1 MNKNNSRRYPG
12 ESSKC
17 RPDFA
22 EERRQE
28 AAERQEKYN
37 ALSAKEKLQNLDL
50 KFGVGQ
56 GAAKQR
62 AKLLAE
68 MQNPGKKVVE
78 NKEDLATVTLPDDI
92 MAEIDAMNEEGGG
105 KRKLKAKDR
114 RARGNKS
121 GS

>member
-1 MNKNNSRRYPG
+1 MSKNNSRRYPG
-12 ESSKC
+12 ETSKC

-28 AAERQEKYN
+28 AAARQEKYN

-50 KFGVGQ
+50 KFGVGG

-68 MQNPGKKVVE
+68 IQNPGKKVVAT
-78 NKEDLATVTLPDDI
+78 KEDLATATLPEDI
-92 MAEIDAMNEEGGG
+92 MAEIDAMNEESG

-121 GS
+121 GT